1 MDQVKEK
8 HQRLSW
14 RERFSYASLD
24 FSGQLI
30 FNVISAYLLYFFT
43 DVAGIPVATAGVI
56 LLVAR
61 VFDGIDAPIWGS
73 LIDITHS
80 RWGKARPYFL
90 WMATPFAVMG
100 VLTFWAPQ
108 IPMHQRIIYCAI
120 TYIITGISYTGINTP
135 LTTVLPLLTPD
146 PQERLTLNSI
156 RLAGSNLGVLLT
168 NVLTLPLVA
177 LLGGGNDVIGFRW
190 TMVIFGTLFWVLT
203 IIAFMNIKERVKP
216 AQEKVSVKAGAKAIK
231 GNWPWIIIVLS
242 NLIFWVA
249 LTIRS
254 STIVYYLTYNYGDK
268 GLVPLVNGISFVQI
282 IAVLLIPLF
291 SRKFSQRNIWIT
303 GLVLGILGQSV
314 IWIGGHSLTIIIIG
328 WIIGNLGSG
337 IAVSLPFALLG
348 SAVDYGE
355 WKTGINAAGLLTA
368 IGSSFCIKIG
378 SGIGGAL
385 PAWIMGMFGYV
396 ANHQQTAHGLFGIS
410 LAFNGMTIL
419 MFALAIVPLIFYGKY
434 ERMQGDITAKLQVV
448 HDKVAADKAAA
459 QADSEG

>member
-1 MDQVKEK
+1 MDKAKPVSMK
-8 HQRLSW
+8 LSW

-43 DVAGIPVATAGVI
+43 DVAGIPVATAGII
-56 LLVAR
+56 LLIAR

-80 RWGKARPYFL
+80 RFGKARPYFL

-108 IPMHQRIIYCAI
+108 IPLHQRIMYCAI

-156 RLAGSNLGVLLT
+156 RLAGSNLGVLVT
-168 NVLTLPLVA
+168 NVLTLPMVA

-190 TMVIFGTLFWVLT
+190 TMIIFAALFWVVT
-203 IIAFMNIKERVKP
+203 IFAFLNIKERVKP
-216 AQEKVSVKAGAKAIK
+216 VQEKVSIKSSVKAMK
-231 GNWPWIIIVLS
+231 GNWPWIIIVLT
-242 NLIFWVA
+242 NLIFWIG
-249 LTIRS
+249 LTVRS

-268 GLVPLVNGISFVQI
+268 SLVPLVNGISFVQVL
-282 IAVLLIPLF
+282 AVLLVPVLSKKI
-291 SRKFSQRNIWIT
+291 SQQSIWIS
-303 GLVLGILGQSV
+303 GLILGILGQGV
-314 IWIGGHSLTIIIIG
+314 IWMGGHSLTIIIAG

-355 WKTGINAAGLLTA
+355 YKSGINAAGLLTA

-396 ANHQQTAHGLFGIS
+396 ANHQQSSHGLLGIS

-419 MFALAIVPLIFYGKY
+419 VFALAIIPLLFYGRY
-434 ERMQGDITAKLQVV
+434 EKMQGMITDKLTTIHEQHANQV
-448 HDKVAADKAAA
+448 
-459 QADSEG
+459 E

>member
-1 MDQVKEK
+1 MDKVKSVT
-8 HQRLSW
+8 QRLSW

-56 LLVAR
+56 LLIAR

-73 LIDITHS
+73 LIDITHT

-108 IPMHQRIIYCAI
+108 ILLHQRIMYCAI

-135 LTTVLPLLTPD
+135 LTTVLPLLTPNS
-146 PQERLTLNSI
+146 QERLTLNSI
-156 RLAGSNLGVLLT
+156 RLAGSNLGVLVT

-177 LLGGGNDVIGFRW
+177 LLGGGNDIIGFRW
-190 TMVIFGTLFWVLT
+190 TMIIFASLFWILT
-203 IIAFMNIKERVKP
+203 LIAFSNIKERVKP
-216 AQEKVSVKAGAKAIK
+216 AQEKVSIKLSVKAIK

-249 LTIRS
+249 LTVRS

-268 GLVPLVNGISFVQI
+268 GLVPLINGISFVQI
-282 IAVLLIPLF
+282 LAVLLIPVF
-291 SRKFSQRNIWIT
+291 SKKFSQRNIWLS
-303 GLVLGILGQSV
+303 GLFLGVLGQVV
-314 IWIGGHSLTIIIIG
+314 IWAGGKSLAIIIVG

-355 WKTGINAAGLLTA
+355 YKTGINAAGLLTA

-396 ANHQQTAHGLFGIS
+396 ANQQQTTHGLFGIS

-419 MFALAIVPLIFYGKY
+419 MFLLAMVPLIFYGKY
-434 ERMQGDITAKLQVV
+434 EKMQEGITKQLTNIHA
-448 HDKVAADKAAA
+448 KAAA
-459 QADSEG
+459 AKKQAGEAKG

>member
-1 MDQVKEK
+1 MDKVKSVT
-8 HQRLSW
+8 QRLSW

-56 LLVAR
+56 LLIAR

-73 LIDITHS
+73 LIDITHT

-108 IPMHQRIIYCAI
+108 IPLHQRIMYCAI

-135 LTTVLPLLTPD
+135 LTTVLPLLTPNS
-146 PQERLTLNSI
+146 QERLTLNSI
-156 RLAGSNLGVLLT
+156 RLAGSNLGVLVT

-177 LLGGGNDVIGFRW
+177 LLGGGNDIIGFRW
-190 TMVIFGTLFWVLT
+190 TMIIFASLFWILT
-203 IIAFMNIKERVKP
+203 LIAFSNIKERVKP
-216 AQEKVSVKAGAKAIK
+216 AQEKVSIKLSVKAIK

-249 LTIRS
+249 LTVRS

-268 GLVPLVNGISFVQI
+268 GLVPLINGISFVQI
-282 IAVLLIPLF
+282 LAVLLIPVF
-291 SRKFSQRNIWIT
+291 SKKFSQRNIWLS
-303 GLVLGILGQSV
+303 GLFLGVLGQVV
-314 IWIGGHSLTIIIIG
+314 IWAGGKSLAIIIVG

-355 WKTGINAAGLLTA
+355 YKTGINAAGLLTA

-396 ANHQQTAHGLFGIS
+396 ANQQQTTHGLFGIS

-419 MFALAIVPLIFYGKY
+419 MFLLAMVPLIFYGKY
-434 ERMQGDITAKLQVV
+434 EKMQEGITKQLTNIHA
-448 HDKVAADKAAA
+448 KAAA
-459 QADSEG
+459 AKKQAGEAKG

>member
-1 MDQVKEK
+1 MDKVKSVT
-8 HQRLSW
+8 QRLSW

-56 LLVAR
+56 LLIAR

-73 LIDITHS
+73 LIDITHT

-108 IPMHQRIIYCAI
+108 IPLHQRIMYCAI

-135 LTTVLPLLTPD
+135 LTTVLPLLTPNS
-146 PQERLTLNSI
+146 QERLTLNSI
-156 RLAGSNLGVLLT
+156 RLAGSNLGVLVT

-177 LLGGGNDVIGFRW
+177 LLGGGNDIIGFRW
-190 TMVIFGTLFWVLT
+190 TMIIFASLFWILT
-203 IIAFMNIKERVKP
+203 LIAFSNIKERVKP
-216 AQEKVSVKAGAKAIK
+216 AQEKVSIKLSVKAIK

-249 LTIRS
+249 LTVRS

-268 GLVPLVNGISFVQI
+268 GLVPLINGISFVQI
-282 IAVLLIPLF
+282 LAVL
-291 SRKFSQRNIWIT
+291 
-303 GLVLGILGQSV
+303 GQVV
-314 IWIGGHSLTIIIIG
+314 IWAGGKSLAIIIVG

-355 WKTGINAAGLLTA
+355 YKTGINAAGLLTA

-396 ANHQQTAHGLFGIS
+396 ANQQQTTHGLFGIS

-419 MFALAIVPLIFYGKY
+419 MFLLAMVPLIFYGKY
-434 ERMQGDITAKLQVV
+434 EKMQEGITKQLTNIHA
-448 HDKVAADKAAA
+448 KAAA
-459 QADSEG
+459 AKKQAGEAKG

>member
-1 MDQVKEK
+1 MENVESSSQK
-8 HQRLSW
+8 LSW
-14 RERFSYASLD
+14 RERISYASLD

-43 DVAGIPVATAGVI
+43 DVAEIPVATAGVI
-56 LLVAR
+56 LLIAR
-61 VFDGIDAPIWGS
+61 VFDGVDAPIWGS

-80 RWGKARPYFL
+80 KYGRARPYFL

-108 IPMHQRIIYCAI
+108 IPMKQRIIYCAI

-168 NVLTLPLVA
+168 NVLTLPLIA
-177 LLGGGNDVIGFRW
+177 LLGGGNDVVGFRW
-190 TMVIFGTLFWVLT
+190 TMIIFASIFWILT
-203 IIAFMNIKERVKP
+203 IFAFSNIRERVKP
-216 AQEKVSVKAGAKAIK
+216 TQSRVPIKMSVKAIR

-268 GLVPLVNGISFVQI
+268 SLVPLVNGISFVQVA
-282 IAVLLIPLF
+282 AVLFIPVF
-291 SRKFSQRNIWIT
+291 SKRFMQQHIWLV
-303 GLVLGILGQSV
+303 GLMLGVLGQAV
-314 IWIGGHSLTIIIIG
+314 IWLGGKSLTIIIIG
-328 WIIGNLGSG
+328 WIIGNIGSG
-337 IAVSLPFALLG
+337 VVVSLPFALLG

-355 WKTGINAAGLLTA
+355 WKSGINAAGLLTA

-385 PAWIMGMFGYV
+385 PAWIMSMFGYV
-396 ANHQQTAHGLFGIS
+396 ANRTQTAHSLFGIS
-410 LAFNGMTIL
+410 LAFNGMTIV
-419 MFALAIVPLIFYGKY
+419 MFLLAMVLLVFYGKY
-434 ERMQGDITAKLQVV
+434 EKMQRRITADLKQQRAQ
-448 HDKVAADKAAA
+448 DAA
-459 QADSEG
+459 

>member
-1 MDQVKEK
+1 MDKVKSVT
-8 HQRLSW
+8 HRLSW

-73 LIDITHS
+73 LIDITHT

-108 IPMHQRIIYCAI
+108 IPMHQRIMYCAI

-135 LTTVLPLLTPD
+135 LTTVLPLLTSD
-146 PQERLTLNSI
+146 SQERLTLNSI
-156 RLAGSNLGVLLT
+156 RLAGSNLGVLVT

-190 TMVIFGTLFWVLT
+190 TMLIFAGLFWVLT
-203 IIAFMNIKERVKP
+203 IIAFSNIKERVKP
-216 AQEKVSVKAGAKAIK
+216 AQEKVSLKHSVKAIK

-242 NLIFWVA
+242 NLIFWIA
-249 LTIRS
+249 LTVRS

-268 GLVPLVNGISFVQI
+268 GLVPLVNGISFVQVL
-282 IAVLLIPLF
+282 AVLLIPIF

-303 GLVLGILGQSV
+303 GLILGVLGQVV
-314 IWIGGHSLTIIIIG
+314 IWAGGKSLAIIIVG

-355 WKTGINAAGLLTA
+355 YKTGINAAGLLTA

-396 ANHQQTAHGLFGIS
+396 ANQQQTARGLFGIS

-419 MFALAIVPLIFYGKY
+419 MFALAMIPLIFYGRY
-434 ERMQGDITAKLQVV
+434 EKMQGTITAKLDEIHSQVAK
-448 HDKVAADKAAA
+448 DKEAKTD
-459 QADSEG
+459 